1 MRRFRGSVLAL
12 VAIFSL
18 LFAQQTLPAQA
29 ASSPT
34 FFVYELTDG
43 VIVDNAVKT
52 YVPLG
57 KAYGIRYRVDNTGA
71 SGPGSLIF
79 RMYSDGTLLW
89 TQTAKVSAN
98 GVFTRKISAH
108 VFTKGTKNYGPF
120 YICVTEVLA
129 SGKKDVRAPCTKWI
143 WVPIEVP
150 IAYVSN
156 GCGGMTPS
164 DWVNKK
170 EIQMLDTQDLGGG
183 IIVSF
188 RNACNFHDAGYKGLT
203 VKNPSIG
210 KVESTRHWTRK
221 IVDDRFKQEILM
233 TCANLAKLGLKD
245 RKILLALPTA
255 IPACNVW
262 AERYYFAVRSVGAL
276 FFDADPTV
284 PGNQGMYVTLP
295 PSSGY
300 PYNIGRDIS

>member
-1 MRRFRGSVLAL
+1 MWKFPGSGFALLA
-12 VAIFSL
+12 ISSL
-18 LFAQQTLPAQA
+18 LLAQQTLPAHA
-29 ASSPT
+29 TNPPT
-34 FFVYELTDG
+34 FFVYDLTDG

-57 KAYGIRYRVDNTGA
+57 KAYGIRYRIDNTGE
-71 SGPGSLIF
+71 SGPGSLVF

-89 TQTAKVSAN
+89 TQTAKVSSN
-98 GVFTRKISAH
+98 GVFTKKISAH
-108 VFTKGTKNYGPF
+108 VFTKGSKNFGPF
-120 YICVTEVLA
+120 YLCATAVLA
-129 SGKKDVRAPCTKWI
+129 SGKKDVRTPCTKWM
-143 WVPIEVP
+143 WVSIEVP

-170 EIQMLDTQDLGGG
+170 EIQMLDTQDLGSG
-183 IIVSF
+183 IVVSF

-203 VKNPSIG
+203 VKNPSTG

-233 TCANLAKLGLKD
+233 ACASIAKLGLKD
-245 RKILLALPTA
+245 RKILLAMPTA

-262 AERYYFAVRSVGAL
+262 AERYYFAVRSVGTH
-276 FFDADPTV
+276 FFDADPTM
-284 PGNQGMYVTLP
+284 PGNQGMYLGF
-295 PSSGY
+295 SANSGY
-300 PYNIGRDIS
+300 PANVGRDIS